1 MELPS
6 CEEVKKNHVL
16 VFVNG
21 KYLHVEDSG
30 GVPFIEN
37 GLTMVPLRA
46 IADAFGF
53 EVGWEQSQEKIT
65 LTPNSKSI
73 IMHIGKPDIFLL
85 INTWILQTK

>member
-1 MELPS
+1 
-6 CEEVKKNHVL
+6 
-16 VFVNG
+16 
-21 KYLHVEDSG
+21 
-30 GVPFIEN
+30 
-37 GLTMVPLRA
+37 MVPLRA